1 VSISTNKTPDVLQ
14 RIKKA
19 VSDVLKLLL
28 NEMTIPLKFTH
39 HHKRVVQR
47 LFVVMIILK
56 KKKNVFTKLL
66 ENWNL

>member
-28 NEMTIPLKFTH
+28 NETTIPLKFTH

-56 KKKNVFTKLL
+56 NKKNVFMKLL